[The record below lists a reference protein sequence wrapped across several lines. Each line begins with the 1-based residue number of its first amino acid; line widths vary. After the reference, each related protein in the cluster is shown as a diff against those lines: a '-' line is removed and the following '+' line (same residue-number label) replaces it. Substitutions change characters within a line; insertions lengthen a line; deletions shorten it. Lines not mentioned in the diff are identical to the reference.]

1 MNLNDMGNGKNF
13 TRFQN
18 FLKVVF
24 VFILFALPIESIA
37 QYDYEHYIPPFYCS
51 SQVGKQE
58 IFLSTNSEKELTV
71 YIEDGQGKSI
81 AGPFTISRTKSET
94 YIFENSVGDTYSYH
108 SNQYYPDNCDYSYGI
123 IGPKDLNK
131 PLDGHGLRIYSYDG
145 PFFANIRH
153 GFSNYGDGGALTHGF
168 SLSAKGATA
177 QGTDFYSGHL
187 YNHTILD
194 GDPLDYWY
202 HKDTRP
208 IRSHSI
214 SVMAVEDGE
223 TTVSFTGIKCKYIT
237 KYEGGKAVL
246 KSVAPTDV
254 ITETLSKGQTYT
266 LAVNLYSDEFED
278 ETIEVYNGLN
288 GTHITSSQ
296 KIVVNSGS
304 WTAGAKPSQDMG
316 FDQIV
321 PVDQVRDKYIVM
333 KGEGRAEPDPTAY
346 HAGQERTIVVATQA
360 NTEVWVNEVNKGT
373 LANPGDF
380 MILDDIVN
388 PSAIPTLYINTKG
401 KDVYVYQTMCGTDEN
416 WINIGLNFIP
426 PLTVLG
432 MKEVVIPKAKQ
443 ITSGDYIS
451 PTVTILAQKN
461 VDVEFNGTPLTNPH
475 DVTGTTEWV
484 YFDVSGISGDCR
496 FAGNKAINV
505 AWTASSNTLG
515 AAGYYSGFTKAVSP
529 IHPHIDVDTDLGVIC
544 ESYDD
549 NIVVSVKEPEPDFY
563 EWYINNFEGDAKFP
577 NSPLDVE
584 APDVETSYYVI
595 GYYRDPSLDIL
606 FNGDFL
612 DGYNG
617 FNSEY
622 ELVTKNLTEPGKFA
636 ITGRPKD
643 ENSILNDFPPLS
655 GWKMFLGYSDN
666 QGDVVYQVD
675 ELEVESEFNYI
686 FKMYGRLAQDE
697 SANNQSL
704 RVLVNTDTII
714 TDFTINSSNEWQSS
728 SALWSPGDARKASI
742 KILNNNL
749 DSQDAF
755 FAIDSIS
762 FVQAVQDT
770 AVFVAKVVPNI
781 STIKDTEYHFC
792 EGTANSLDVSNGDTS
807 WYDYSWSKKEEGSD
821 TYTKLVD
828 TEDIFGVDSC
838 VLTFNDPKQSEEG
851 IYRCTIG
858 FNEDYQRCGPD
869 ETLDVDLEVFVDVD
883 ANVRISGAS
892 HTCMNSPVILQAL
905 VEGDQQILKWYV
917 DDADEPVYVSE
928 DKEYSFPATSQGIH
942 KIRCEAENG
951 CGLSSAEVQIEVLA
965 YPELTALNVADY
977 TCVGAD
983 VSLEALATVEGTSNL
998 KYYWYKGAES
1008 LDHNESTYSFT
1019 SSLDDQGDVYSVA
1032 VANVYTVGSETF
1044 ECRSDLTMETDP
1056 LNIIPE
1062 VNLTPLSDATLCE
1075 GEFHEFKAEVGEDE
1089 SNYEFKWKINKVL
1102 TDNKTSAYAI
1112 SSVSDSDVG
1121 AYKVVVWNEC
1131 FTERSTANLAIKPK
1145 IKVYGIDFDAEG
1157 PFCTATNVP
1166 YTFNVED
1173 NGAAY
1178 EYKIIDPNGIETITS
1193 QTGTFLVNNTTQGEW
1208 QFIVNGEC
1216 GEDPFAYKQSFWLI
1230 PDFGALTI
1238 DDVGTCL
1245 GENINFYAKVDL
1257 DSDLSE
1263 LTYLWKNSAGT
1274 ELGSEATLPINNV
1287 QESDLGTYT
1296 CTVSDGCHEKTE
1308 SAVLS
1313 IEKVNTNPDLAE
1325 ITLCVGESFEIAIDY
1340 VGEPEFEW
1348 TFSPL
1353 SGPTINLSSTT
1364 GSFKI
1369 SSVSKTDEGIYY
1381 CKVKL
1386 ICGTSVTVK
1395 RKLIVN
1401 EHINVADVSD
1411 LTIDICEGEKPE
1423 LTIDVTGETD
1433 NYSVLWTDGTD
1444 TPLDGFGDVNK
1455 IQLPAHN
1462 TVGSFTYKAIVD
1474 GNCEDFEKKYI
1485 VQVHEKPILK
1495 AVDNDMLKCSGLVE
1509 LKVTES
1515 GEHNGISWWKNG
1527 SEITDG
1533 NSEPTDFVVN
1543 PAISPDDDGTYIAKV
1558 SSKYC
1563 GPAQASIKL
1572 DIINTIELKEQS
1584 PALTEVC
1591 ESNNVTL
1598 FVKADG
1604 DDIQYKWTHLAD
1616 PTKTFPNSPS
1626 IELKDV
1632 TSANDEGEY
1641 TCELS
1646 NDLGCG
1652 NTTATFNVIVNENPS
1667 ISNPEDQT
1675 ICETTT
1681 SVNFKVKGS
1690 AEGDE
1695 NYQWYKNDVLI
1706 SGATSKI
1713 YTENSPANGSTYYCT
1728 VTGTI
1733 GDCGTAISNKATL
1746 TIINKVSVTDPSD
1759 QYIADGADATFSV
1772 SASGEKEYTYQW
1784 QIWVGPG
1791 VDDWLDISDVD
1802 KYSGTKT
1809 AELKITNADKATY
1822 DGKQYRCVVQSSGL
1836 VCNSSATSNEATLHI
1851 NTVVKIA
1858 SQPKGAEAC
1867 DGDNVDLTIEGYFDA
1882 LTYTW
1887 QYNDGSGYKPAVG
1900 DFGMTSSVSGK
1911 VSTLTIPSVNTG
1923 MNSWKFKCFVS
1934 DGSSATEES
1943 LEVLVRVLKDI
1954 NVSTADAS
1962 FNPCLNENFSLS
1974 VEATGDDIKYQWYK
1988 DDVIITGA
1996 TKAIYNFGNIAL
2008 VDEATY
2014 KCEIYNDEHCKDI
2027 TRTFIVD
2034 VKEPATVDDP
2044 KNVVMCETDID
2055 PKFTVTGGGDDISY
2069 QWYKNAVA
2077 ISGATSASYT
2087 ETDPKDGNTYYCEVS
2102 NTCTT
2107 VKSKSAL
2114 LTVVENLETTDPDDL
2129 TIADGG
2135 NATFTVVASGEPNYT
2150 YQWQVWNGSDWDNI
2164 SDIDKYS
2171 GTSTAE
2177 LTITNADKAT
2187 YDGKQYRC
2195 VVYSDGGICISEV
2208 TSGKATLTI
2217 NTVVKIAA
2225 DASNA
2230 EVCFGDDAS
2239 LTVTGTSDALVF
2251 TWEYDKGSGWTAA
2264 DGQDGMSANK
2274 VGAVSTLTVPGTDL
2288 GINTWQFRCLVSDG
2302 SSTDVYSNTV
2312 TVRVLEDIVVSTID
2326 ENFTPC
2332 LNDAFALS
2340 VETTAGDDI
2349 KYQWY
2354 KDDVIITGATKAI
2367 YNFGNIALAD
2377 EATYKC
2383 EIYNDQHCKD
2393 ITRTFIVD
2401 VKEPATVDDPDNVVM
2416 CETDVDP
2423 EFTVTGGGDD
2433 ISYQWYKNNVA
2444 ISGATSASYTETVPK
2459 DGNTYY
2465 CEVSNTCETVKTKS
2479 ALLTVVENLETT
2491 DPDDLTIADGADA
2504 TFNVKASGEPE
2515 YSYQWQVWNGSD
2527 WDNIS
2532 DIDKY
2537 SGTSTAELT
2546 ITNADKTTYD
2556 GKQYRCVVSSDGRV
2570 CISEVTSGKATL
2582 TINTV
2587 VKIAA
2592 DASNAEVCF
2601 GDDASLT
2608 VTGTSDALVFTW
2620 EYDKGSGWTAA
2631 DGQDG
2636 MSANKVGAVSTL
2648 TVPGTDL
2655 GINTWQFRC
2664 LVSDGSSTDVYSNT
2678 VTVRVLED
2686 IVVSTID
2693 ENFTPCLNDAFELS
2707 VETTA
2712 GDDIKYQW
2720 YKDNVIITGA
2730 TKAIYNFGNI
2740 ALADE
2745 ATYKC
2750 EIYNDQHCKDITRTF
2765 IVDVKEP
2772 ATVDDPDNVVM
2783 CETDVDPEF
2792 TVTGGGDDI
2801 SYQWYKNNVA
2811 ISGAESASYTETD
2824 PKDGNTYY
2832 CEVSN
2837 TCETVKSKSAL
2848 LSVVKNLETTD
2859 PNNLTIADGGNATFN
2874 VKASGEPEYSY
2885 QWQVWNGSDWDNISD
2900 IDKYS
2905 GTSTAELTITNADKA
2920 TYDGK
2925 QYRCVVSSDGGV
2937 CISEVTSGIATL
2949 TITAVDKIL
2958 NQPKGNEVCD
2968 GSPTE
2973 ITIEGTVDGHTYI
2986 WEYDEGDGSGYKPA
3000 VGDYGMTSSETGK
3013 ISTLSI
3019 PNAFLS
3025 MNSWLFRCVVNPLV
3039 GSSETSQPT
3048 TIRVLQNIAASAVL
3062 ADQSVCENESVTME
3076 VSATG
3081 DDILYKWY
3089 KDSDPLTILSKS
3101 EELSIH
3107 NVQPT
3112 TNEGAYTCEVYNTLG
3127 CGDQTIHFT
3136 IDVKELV
3143 AVTNPFDK
3151 IICETDPAP
3160 MFTVSGSGEPGFTYQ
3175 WYDKNGELT
3184 GETSDSYTAVSKE
3197 NGQSYYCKVVGACNT
3212 VNSNVAKLSVVK
3224 NLETTDPDNL
3234 TIADGANATFTVV
3247 ASGEPNYTYQ
3257 WQVWNG
3263 SDWDN
3268 ISDIDKYS
3276 GTSTAELTITN
3287 ADKATYDGKQYRCVV
3302 YSDGGICISEVTS
3315 GKATLTINTVVKIA
3329 ADATN
3334 AEVCFGDDATLSV
3347 IGTSGTLAFAWEY
3360 NKGSGWTA
3368 ADGQDGM
3375 SANKAGA
3382 VSTLTVPGTDLG
3394 INTWQFRCLVSDGS
3408 STDVYSNTVTVR
3420 VLEDIV
3426 VSTIDEN
3433 FTPCLNDAF
3442 ALSVETTAGD
3452 DIKYQWYKDNVEIAG
3467 ATNSTYNFGNIALA
3481 DEATYKC
3488 EVYNDEHCNDITR
3501 TFIVDVKVP
3510 ATVDDP
3516 KNVVM
3521 CETDI
3526 DPKFTVTGGG
3536 DNISY
3541 QWYKNN
3547 VAISGAESA
3556 SYTETVPKDGNTYY
3570 CEVSNTCTTVKSKSA
3585 LLSVVENL
3593 KTTDPDNLTIADG
3606 ANATFTVV
3614 ASGEPNYTYQWQVW
3628 NGSDWDNISDIDKYS
3643 GTSTAEL
3650 TITNADK
3657 ATYDGKQ
3664 YRCIVYS
3671 DGGICISEVTS
3682 GDATLTINTV
3692 VKIAADAS
3700 NAEVCFGDDA
3710 TLSVTGTS
3718 GTLAFTWEYNKGSG
3732 WIAADG
3738 QDGMFA
3744 NKAGA
3749 VSTLT
3754 VPGTDLGINTWQFKC
3769 LVSDGSS
3776 TDVYSNT
3783 VTVRVLEDIAAS
3795 AVLADQSV
3803 CENESVTMEVTA
3815 TGDDILYK
3823 WYKDSEP
3830 LTILSTASS
3839 YRIDNAQLT
3848 VHEGGYTCE
3857 VYNSQGCSLEKVPFI
3872 IDVKELVTISNPSD
3886 VEMCPSEAD
3895 PVFKV
3900 KVAGDT
3906 PYGFQWYNSAG
3917 AISGATSDTYTETN
3931 PVDGETYYCELSN
3944 DCNTINSG
3952 TAILTVYEEAN
3963 YTLQPIGI
3971 SILDGDDAEFNV
3983 EAAGEEPL
3991 SYQWQEDSGSGYLD
4005 IIDDATYAGSKTAS
4019 LKITKA
4025 DLSFNGNKYR
4035 CLLSNICTTDLASA
4049 EVDLQVLPLYKILT
4063 QPANLQACLND
4074 EVSFEIVGTD
4084 TDTPYDYEWE
4094 YKDASGIW
4102 KNAEGVLGMEEVLI
4116 TNGSQLK
4123 ISSVSLDMRNWTFHC
4138 IVKDGISED
4147 DTSNEVAIEVFEP
4160 VSFDLIDN
4168 QNLCAEE
4175 SMQISLSGLKGTT
4188 PISYSWMKDATTE
4201 VSTTA
4206 IVNIG
4211 EADNG
4216 NYEVTAG
4223 NGVCP
4228 DFTDKFVVS
4237 HYSKLSIEAW
4247 SNTSELCIGEEE
4259 TLTATVNVDPALAA
4273 GTSYEWF
4280 KDEISLGVTTADYKL
4295 TATSKDQS
4303 GMYKLVVFDGCNTET
4318 VSGYID
4324 IYESITSA
4332 NVWLS
4337 KDTLCE
4343 GEELNLEAIVS
4354 GDAVSYTWTKDENP
4368 ITATTNYLVTEVT
4381 TKDAGT
4387 YKCVVTDH
4395 CGIVLTYQ
4403 IEITILSIP
4412 EITDGIE
4419 DLPAICEGDA
4429 LQLGPISINGT
4440 YDAISWTLNDDSE
4453 DTSSGLSLIL
4463 GAASTEMEG
4472 NYKVAVKNRCGTDA
4486 SIGTQVVNPIPTL
4499 TSIEDQ
4505 TVCQGEDVIFSAKAT
4520 GRDVH
4525 YHWKI
4530 DGVDQATSLSVL
4542 LINGM
4547 NVLPADEFT
4556 QRIYNIECSVTNDNG
4571 CGETLVETAQLI
4583 VNPTTILKETLKD
4596 VVKYVGDDYTMSL
4609 EVTGSDLSY
4618 EWTHEKSD
4626 GTIEVLGVDAP
4637 TIEFTNIDLSDAGYY
4652 SCIITGTCG
4661 TRLASGTLT
4670 VKVPVKIVE
4679 DLSAFEEKCEGDALR
4694 LSIVTSGQVET
4705 IKWFKEVGDTRTELT
4720 ETGSSLYFSE
4730 LSLDDAATYTCEIT
4744 GEGIDVIKQSCIVRV
4759 YPTTRLNAPIG
4770 NQELCEGEML
4780 DWSPDVT
4787 GAADLEYVWSFEGN
4801 PVSTDKNLHYD
4812 ALDLL
4817 QEGEYQVQVTGLCG
4831 DVSSSGNLEITELPE
4846 IISVSENAE
4855 VCENFALVEF
4865 IVKATGENVKYQWRK
4880 NGTDMEG
4887 KTSPVLSLTSIQLDD
4902 AAIYTCRVYND
4913 CAEVISADMKLT
4925 VKPQL
4930 VILSEP
4936 ADIEVC
4942 SGEDVTFTA
4951 EVEGIDVTYQWQVN
4965 GVDISGETNSVYT
4978 ITNTDE
4984 SHNGYY
4990 TCVVSDECTSLRS
5003 TKPAK
5008 LTVNALPNTAIFGRM
5023 VLCAKEDRV
5032 TYITNQYGDDVY
5044 GWGVEGGIFAGPE
5057 EGTKTR
5063 VTWSEAANGQLTIN
5077 ITDMNTGCVS
5087 RVDSLV
5093 VLNALP
5099 NPKLGYDDFVTGI
5112 CKPKF
5117 ELDTLKG
5124 YPEGGIYWVD
5134 GISEEVFDPADKGPG
5149 NYKVHYSYTDENGCS
5164 NITETTNLRVDTL
5177 PVVDITDDITVGSC
5191 KPFELSAKTDE
5202 GNISW
5207 SLSDGSPAL
5216 DLDVTNPMK
5225 PIFTPGESQVL
5236 VATVVDEHGC
5246 KGVDLVEINV
5256 APLPEVTTIADTTVG
5271 QCNQLQL
5278 STEIIGDAGEITW
5291 TNSDHLD
5298 EPDSKDP
5305 RIINAPEG
5313 TYTYKIN
5320 VVDLYGCDASDEVT
5334 VKMVADPV
5342 LEENKFAC
5350 EGEKFEVDVTGMQN
5364 PFWSNSDWN
5373 NEERNEINNLD
5384 VYTVETPGK
5393 YKLEVSNEYGCGAV
5407 QNFTINPTPKLD
5419 LEHNFI
5425 FDGPEDE
5432 IERAIDKPLTILEGQ
5447 TITLAPNL
5455 PLEYSPYF
5463 FEWQDGSILQRYD
5476 VSETGMYKLT
5486 VTDNLGCV
5494 ATDSINIEIKPFG
5507 IESPNA
5513 FTPNSN
5519 DINNNKF
5526 YLKRINYDFD
5536 KYEMYVYDRWGE
5548 LLYKTDVP
5556 DKEGGW
5562 NGYYKGKL
5570 CPTGAYVW
5578 MVFIDG
5584 KLTSKGTFMLLR

>member
-1 MNLNDMGNGKNF
+1 MNDFYNIMNLNDMGNGKNF

-24 VFILFALPIESIA
+24 VFILFALPIKSIA
-37 QYDYEHYIPPFYCS
+37 QYDYEHYVPPFYCS
-51 SQVGKQE
+51 AQVGKQE

-71 YIEDGQGKSI
+71 YVEDGQGKSI

-94 YIFENSVGDTYSYH
+94 YIFETSSGATYSTH
-108 SNQYYPDNCDYSYGI
+108 SNSSYPDGCSYSYGI
-123 IGPKDLNK
+123 IGPKELNK

-153 GFSNYGDGGALTHGF
+153 GFSNDGDGGALTHGF

-187 YNHTILD
+187 YNHTILHNTNSYYS
-194 GDPLDYWY
+194 DPYY
-202 HKDTRP
+202 YGRYP
-208 IRSHSI
+208 VRGHSI
-214 SVMAVEDGE
+214 SVMAVEEGS
-223 TTVSFTGIKCKYIT
+223 TTVTFSGLKCKYIT
-237 KYEGGKAVL
+237 KYESG
-246 KSVAPTDV
+246 SVKLVP
-254 ITETLSKGQTYT
+254 ITSDETISVDLTKGQSYT
-266 LAVNLYSDEFED
+266 IAVNLYGEEFHNES
-278 ETIEVYNGLN
+278 IEVRNGMN

-333 KGEGRAEPDPTAY
+333 KGLGRAEPDPGAY
-346 HAGQERTIVVATQA
+346 YAGQERTIVVATQE

-388 PSAIPTLYINTKG
+388 PSALPTLYINTKG
-401 KDVYVYQTMCGTDEN
+401 KDVYVYQTMCGTSGN
-416 WINIGLNFIP
+416 YINIGLNFIP

-443 ITSGDYIS
+443 ITSGDYIY

-461 VDVEFNGTPLTNPH
+461 VDVEFNGNPVPNPH

-484 YFDVSGISGDCR
+484 YFKVSEDILGDCR

-529 IHPHIDVDTDLGVIC
+529 IHPEIDVDTDLGVIC

-643 ENSILNDFPPLS
+643 ENALLNDFPPLS

-697 SANNQSL
+697 SANDQSL
-704 RVLVNTDTII
+704 RVLVNDETII

-792 EGTANSLDVSNGDTS
+792 EGTPNSLDVSNGETS
-807 WYDYSWSKKEEGSD
+807 WYDYSWSKKDDETGE
-821 TYTKLVD
+821 YIKLVNTD
-828 TEDIFGVDSC
+828 DIFGVDSC
-838 VLTFNDPKQSEEG
+838 VLTFNDPKQIEEG
-851 IYRCTIG
+851 TYRCTIG

-869 ETLDVDLEVFVDVD
+869 ETLDVDLEVFVDLD

-892 HTCMNSPVILQAL
+892 HTCMNSPVTFQAL
-905 VEGDQQILKWYV
+905 VEGDQEILKWYV
-917 DDADEPVYVSE
+917 DGADEPVYVSK
-928 DKEYSFPATSQGIH
+928 DKEYSFPAETQGMH
-942 KIRCEAENG
+942 TIRCEAENG
-951 CGLSSAEVQIEVLA
+951 CGLSFAEVQIEVLA
-965 YPELTALNVADY
+965 YPKLTALNVADH

-998 KYYWYKGAES
+998 KYYWYKGVES

-1032 VANVYTVGSETF
+1032 VSNTYTVGDDIF
-1044 ECRSDLTMETDP
+1044 ECRSEQTLETDP

-1089 SNYEFKWKINKVL
+1089 SNYEFKWKINNVL

-1112 SSVSDSDVG
+1112 SSVSNSDVG

-1131 FTERSTANLAIKPK
+1131 FTEKSTANLAIKPK
-1145 IKVYGIDFDAEG
+1145 IKVYGIDFNADG
-1157 PFCTATNVP
+1157 PFCTATNVS

-1178 EYKIIDPNGIETITS
+1178 EYKIIDPKGNETITT
-1193 QTGTFLVNNTTQGEW
+1193 QTGTFLVDESTQGEW

-1216 GEDPFAYKQSFWLI
+1216 GEDPFVYKQSFWLI
-1230 PDFGALTI
+1230 PDFGNLTI

-1274 ELGSEATLPINNV
+1274 ELGTEATLPINNV
-1287 QESDLGTYT
+1287 QESDLGTYS

-1325 ITLCVGESFEIAIDY
+1325 ITLCVGESLEIAIDY
-1340 VGEPEFEW
+1340 VGTPEFEW
-1348 TFSPL
+1348 RFNDP
-1353 SGPTINLSSTT
+1353 SGSIINSTNT
-1364 GSFKI
+1364 FKI
-1369 SSVSKTDEGIYY
+1369 PSVSKTDEGIYY

-1411 LTIDICEGEKPE
+1411 LTIDICQGDKPE
-1423 LTIDVTGETD
+1423 LTINVTGETD
-1433 NYSVLWTDGTD
+1433 NYSVLWTDGAD
-1444 TPLDGFGDVNK
+1444 TPLDGFGDVNT

-1509 LKVTES
+1509 LNITES

-1527 SEITDG
+1527 SEIFDG
-1533 NSEPTDFVVN
+1533 NSEPTDFVIN
-1543 PAISPDDDGTYIAKV
+1543 PATSPDDDGTYIAKV

-1563 GPAQASIKL
+1563 GPAQSSIKL

-1604 DDIQYKWTHLAD
+1604 DDIQYKWTHTAD
-1616 PTKTFPNSPS
+1616 PSKTFPNSPS

-1632 TSANDEGEY
+1632 TSAKDEGEY

-1667 ISNPEDQT
+1667 ISHPEDQT

-1681 SVNFKVKGS
+1681 SVDFKVKGS

-1695 NYQWYKNDVLI
+1695 NYQWYKNGVLI
-1706 SGATSKI
+1706 PGATSRI

-1733 GDCGTAISNKATL
+1733 GDCGTAKSNEATL
-1746 TIINKVSVTDPSD
+1746 TIIKEVSVTDPID
-1759 QYIADGADATFSV
+1759 QYIADGADATFNV
-1772 SASGEKEYTYQW
+1772 KASGEPEYSYQW
-1784 QIWVGPG
+1784 QVWNGT
-1791 VDDWLDISDVD
+1791 DWFDISDVD

-1809 AELKITNADKATY
+1809 TELKITNADKATY
-1822 DGKQYRCVVQSSGL
+1822 DGKQYRCVVLSSGK

-1858 SQPKGAEAC
+1858 AQPENQTVC
-1867 DGDNVDLTIEGYFDA
+1867 EGENAIFEITGKISD

-1887 QYNDGSGYKPAVG
+1887 EYSTDGVNFNSISGE
-1900 DFGMTSSVSGK
+1900 SSLSESSDANG
-1911 VSTLTIPSVNTG
+1911 SELTISPAALA
-1923 MNSWKFKCFVS
+1923 MNSWSFRCLVS
-1934 DGSSATEES
+1934 DGSSTDEYS
-1943 LEVLVRVLKDI
+1943 NEVSVRVLKDI
-1954 NVSTADAS
+1954 DVSTANAS
-1962 FNPCLNENFSLS
+1962 FNPCLNKNFSLS
-1974 VEATGDDIKYQWYK
+1974 VEATGDDIKFQWYK

-1996 TKAIYNFGNIAL
+1996 TKATYNFGNIAL
-2008 VDEATY
+2008 ADEATY
-2014 KCEIYNDEHCKDI
+2014 KCEVYNDQHCNDI

-2034 VKEPATVDDP
+2034 VKVPATVDDP
-2044 KNVVMCETDID
+2044 ENVVMCETDID
-2055 PKFTVTGGGDDISY
+2055 PKFTVTGGGYDISY
-2069 QWYKNAVA
+2069 QWYKNNVA
-2077 ISGATSASYT
+2077 ISGAESASYT

-2114 LTVVENLETTDPDDL
+2114 LSVVKNLETTDPDNL
-2129 TIADGG
+2129 TIADGA
-2135 NATFTVVASGEPNYT
+2135 NATFTVIASGEPNYT

-2225 DASNA
+2225 DANNA

-2239 LTVTGTSDALVF
+2239 LTLTGTSDALAF
-2251 TWEYDKGSGWTAA
+2251 TWEYNKGGSWIAA

-2288 GINTWQFRCLVSDG
+2288 GINTWQFRCLVSDA

-2340 VETTAGDDI
+2340 VVTTAGDDI
-2349 KYQWY
+2349 KFQWY
-2354 KDDVIITGATKAI
+2354 KDDVIITGATKAT
-2367 YNFGNIALAD
+2367 YNFGNIAFAD

-2383 EIYNDQHCKD
+2383 KVYNDEHCND

-2401 VKEPATVDDPDNVVM
+2401 VKEPATVNDPVSVVM

-2423 EFTVTGGGDD
+2423 KFTVTGGGDG

-2444 ISGATSASYTETVPK
+2444 ISGATSASYTETDPK
-2459 DGNTYY
+2459 DGNTYS
-2465 CEVSNTCETVKTKS
+2465 CEVSNTCTTVKSKS
-2479 ALLTVVENLETT
+2479 AVLTVVKNLETT
-2491 DPDDLTIADGADA
+2491 DPKNLTIADGANA
-2504 TFNVKASGEPE
+2504 TFSVVASGEPN
-2515 YSYQWQVWNGSD
+2515 YTYQWQVWNGSD

-2537 SGTSTAELT
+2537 SGT
-2546 ITNADKTTYD
+2546 
-2556 GKQYRCVVSSDGRV
+2556 Q
-2570 CISEVTSGKATL
+2570 
-2582 TINTV
+2582 
-2587 VKIAA
+2587 
-2592 DASNAEVCF
+2592 
-2601 GDDASLT
+2601 
-2608 VTGTSDALVFTW
+2608 
-2620 EYDKGSGWTAA
+2620 
-2631 DGQDG
+2631 
-2636 MSANKVGAVSTL
+2636 
-2648 TVPGTDL
+2648 
-2655 GINTWQFRC
+2655 
-2664 LVSDGSSTDVYSNT
+2664 
-2678 VTVRVLED
+2678 
-2686 IVVSTID
+2686 
-2693 ENFTPCLNDAFELS
+2693 
-2707 VETTA
+2707 
-2712 GDDIKYQW
+2712 
-2720 YKDNVIITGA
+2720 
-2730 TKAIYNFGNI
+2730 
-2740 ALADE
+2740 
-2745 ATYKC
+2745 
-2750 EIYNDQHCKDITRTF
+2750 
-2765 IVDVKEP
+2765 
-2772 ATVDDPDNVVM
+2772 
-2783 CETDVDPEF
+2783 
-2792 TVTGGGDDI
+2792 
-2801 SYQWYKNNVA
+2801 
-2811 ISGAESASYTETD
+2811 
-2824 PKDGNTYY
+2824 
-2832 CEVSN
+2832 
-2837 TCETVKSKSAL
+2837 
-2848 LSVVKNLETTD
+2848 
-2859 PNNLTIADGGNATFN
+2859 
-2874 VKASGEPEYSY
+2874 
-2885 QWQVWNGSDWDNISD
+2885 
-2900 IDKYS
+2900 
-2905 GTSTAELTITNADKA
+2905 TAELTITNADKA

-2925 QYRCVVSSDGGV
+2925 QYQCVVYSDGGI

-2958 NQPKGNEVCD
+2958 NQPKGNEVCN
-2968 GSPTE
+2968 GEPTK
-2973 ITIEGTVDGHTYI
+2973 ITIEGTVVGHTYI

-3000 VGDYGMTSSETGK
+3000 VGNYSMISSETGK

-3019 PNAFLS
+3019 PNASLA
-3025 MNSWLFRCVVNPLV
+3025 MNSWLFRCVVNPVV

-3048 TIRVLQNIAASAVL
+3048 TIRVLQNITASAVN
-3062 ADQSVCENESVTME
+3062 ADQSVCENESVTMA
-3076 VSATG
+3076 VTATG
-3081 DDILYKWY
+3081 DDKLYKWY
-3089 KDSDPLTILSKS
+3089 KDSEPLIILSKS

-3107 NVQPT
+3107 NVQPI

-3127 CGDQTIHFT
+3127 CGDQTVHFT

-3151 IICETDPAP
+3151 IICETDEAP

-3175 WYDKNGELT
+3175 WYDKNGVLA

-3212 VNSNVAKLSVVK
+3212 ANSNVAKLSVVK
-3224 NLETTDPDNL
+3224 NLETTDPKNL

-3276 GTSTAELTITN
+3276 GTQTAELTITN

-3329 ADATN
+3329 ADASN
-3334 AEVCFGDDATLSV
+3334 AEVCFGDDASLTV
-3347 IGTSGTLAFAWEY
+3347 TGTSDALAFTWEY
-3360 NKGSGWTA
+3360 NKGGSWIA

-3375 SANKAGA
+3375 SANKVGA
-3382 VSTLTVPGTDLG
+3382 VSTLTVPGTDLD
-3394 INTWQFRCLVSDGS
+3394 INTWQFRCLVSD
-3408 STDVYSNTVTVR
+3408 
-3420 VLEDIV
+3420 
-3426 VSTIDEN
+3426 
-3433 FTPCLNDAF
+3433 A
-3442 ALSVETTAGD
+3442 
-3452 DIKYQWYKDNVEIAG
+3452 
-3467 ATNSTYNFGNIALA
+3467 
-3481 DEATYKC
+3481 
-3488 EVYNDEHCNDITR
+3488 
-3501 TFIVDVKVP
+3501 
-3510 ATVDDP
+3510 
-3516 KNVVM
+3516 
-3521 CETDI
+3521 
-3526 DPKFTVTGGG
+3526 
-3536 DNISY
+3536 
-3541 QWYKNN
+3541 
-3547 VAISGAESA
+3547 
-3556 SYTETVPKDGNTYY
+3556 
-3570 CEVSNTCTTVKSKSA
+3570 
-3585 LLSVVENL
+3585 
-3593 KTTDPDNLTIADG
+3593 
-3606 ANATFTVV
+3606 
-3614 ASGEPNYTYQWQVW
+3614 
-3628 NGSDWDNISDIDKYS
+3628 
-3643 GTSTAEL
+3643 
-3650 TITNADK
+3650 
-3657 ATYDGKQ
+3657 
-3664 YRCIVYS
+3664 
-3671 DGGICISEVTS
+3671 
-3682 GDATLTINTV
+3682 
-3692 VKIAADAS
+3692 
-3700 NAEVCFGDDA
+3700 
-3710 TLSVTGTS
+3710 
-3718 GTLAFTWEYNKGSG
+3718 
-3732 WIAADG
+3732 
-3738 QDGMFA
+3738 
-3744 NKAGA
+3744 
-3749 VSTLT
+3749 
-3754 VPGTDLGINTWQFKC
+3754 
-3769 LVSDGSS
+3769 SS

-3795 AVLADQSV
+3795 AVLANQSI

-3815 TGDDILYK
+3815 TGDDKLYK

-3830 LTILSTASS
+3830 LAILSTASS
-3839 YRIDNAQLT
+3839 YRIDNVQPT
-3848 VHEGGYTCE
+3848 INEGDYTCE
-3857 VYNSQGCSLEKVPFI
+3857 VYNLRGCNDQTVHFT
-3872 IDVKELVTISNPSD
+3872 IDVKEFVAISDLSD
-3886 VEMCPSEAD
+3886 IKMCPSQPD

-3900 KVAGDT
+3900 KVSGDT

-3931 PVDGETYYCELSN
+3931 PVDGETYYCELTN
-3944 DCNTINSG
+3944 DCNTITSN
-3952 TAILTVYEEAN
+3952 TAILTVYEEAK
-3963 YTLQPIGI
+3963 YTSQPISI

-3991 SYQWQEDSGSGYLD
+3991 SYQWQEDSGSGYVD
-4005 IIDDATYAGSKTAS
+4005 ITDDATYSGSNTAN

-4025 DLSFNGNKYR
+4025 NLTFNGNKYR
-4035 CLLSNICTTDLASA
+4035 CLLSNICNTDLASA

-4094 YKDASGIW
+4094 YNDGSGTFV
-4102 KNAEGVLGMEEVLI
+4102 NAEGVLGMEEVLI

-4138 IVKDGISED
+4138 IVKDGISEN

-4160 VSFDLIDN
+4160 VSFDLIDD

-4175 SMQISLSGLKGTT
+4175 SMQISLSGLTGTT
-4188 PISYSWMKDATTE
+4188 PISYSWTKDATE

-4206 IVNIG
+4206 IVTIG

-4228 DFTDKFVVS
+4228 DFTDDFVVS

-4247 SNTSELCIGEEE
+4247 SNTDQLCIGEEE

-4324 IYESITSA
+4324 IYEPIKK
-4332 NVWLS
+4332 VDDWLS
-4337 KDTLCE
+4337 KETLCV
-4343 GEELNLEAIVS
+4343 GQELSLEVNVS
-4354 GDAVSYTWTKDENP
+4354 GDAVDYTWTKDGDP
-4368 ITATTNYLVTEVT
+4368 ITATTNYLVTKVT
-4381 TKDAGT
+4381 TDDAGT

-4395 CGIVLTYQ
+4395 CGIELTYT

-4412 EITDGIE
+4412 EIADGIE

-4429 LQLGPISINGT
+4429 LQLGPINIKGT
-4440 YDAISWTLNDDSE
+4440 YGAITWTLNDASE

-4463 GAASTEMEG
+4463 GAATSDMEG
-4472 NYKVAVKNRCGTDA
+4472 NYKVAVTNICGTVA
-4486 SIGTQVVNPIPTL
+4486 SIGTQVVNPIPAMEP
-4499 TSIEDQ
+4499 IADQ

-4530 DGVDQATSLSVL
+4530 DGEDQATSLSVL

-4556 QRIYNIECSVTNDNG
+4556 QRIYTIECSVTNDNG

-4609 EVTGSDLSY
+4609 DVTGTDLSY
-4618 EWTHEKSD
+4618 EWTHEKTD

-4661 TRLASGTLT
+4661 TRIASGTLT

-4694 LSIVTSGQVET
+4694 LLIVTSGQVEA

-4770 NQELCEGEML
+4770 NKELCEGKML

-4787 GAADLEYVWSFEGN
+4787 GAADLSYTWSFEGN

-4812 ALDLL
+4812 VLDLL

-4831 DVSSSGNLEITELPE
+4831 DVSSSGYLEITELPE

-4880 NGTDMEG
+4880 NGTDIEG
-4887 KTSPVLSLTSIQLDD
+4887 KTSPILSLTSIQLDD
-4902 AAIYTCRVYND
+4902 DAIYTCRVYND

-4965 GVDISGETNSVYT
+4965 GVDIPGETNSVYS

-4990 TCVVSDECTSLRS
+4990 TCVVSDECTSSRS

-5063 VTWSEAANGQLTIN
+5063 VTWSEAKEGMLSIS
-5077 ITDMNTGCVS
+5077 ITDMNTGCES
-5087 RVDSLV
+5087 KVDSLV

-5099 NPKLGYDDFVTGI
+5099 TVKLAKYESKGI
-5112 CKPKF
+5112 CEESF
-5117 ELDTLKG
+5117 ELSGG

-5149 NYKVHYSYTDENGCS
+5149 NYTVHYSYTDENGCS

-5191 KPFELSAKTDE
+5191 KSFELSAKTDE

-5207 SLSDGSPAL
+5207 SPADNL
-5216 DLDVTNPMK
+5216 DDAYSMK

-5313 TYTYKIN
+5313 TYTYKVN

-5342 LEENKFAC
+5342 LEESKFAC

-5384 VYTVETPGK
+5384 IYTVKTPGK

-5407 QNFTINPTPKLD
+5407 QNFTINPTPKIELSNN
-5419 LEHNFI
+5419 LI
-5425 FDGPEDE
+5425 YDGPDE
-5432 IERAIDKPLTILEGQ
+5432 IEILEDKPVVIFEGQ
-5447 TITLAPNL
+5447 SLTLGTNL

-5463 FEWQDGSILQRYD
+5463 YTWQDGSILPKFE
-5476 VSETGMYKLT
+5476 VSETGKYILR
-5486 VTDNLGCV
+5486 VEDNLGCFAV
-5494 ATDSINIEIKPFG
+5494 DSLNIEVKPVG
-5507 IESPNA
+5507 IESPSA
-5513 FTPNSN
+5513 FTPNSTN
-5519 DINNNKF
+5519 ENNRF
-5526 YLKRINYDFD
+5526 YLKKINYDFE

-5548 LLYKTDVP
+5548 LLYKTN
-5556 DKEGGW
+5556 EFGYNGGW
-5562 NGYYKGKL
+5562 DGKYKGKL
-5570 CPTGAYVW
+5570 CPSGAYVW
-5578 MVFIDG
+5578 MVFING
-5584 KLTSKGTFMLLR
+5584 ELTNKGTFMLLR